1 MTEFRVAV
9 DTEDTLAPEPAT
21 SHTPTRNTGYRPL
34 GAVEDAREVEPRWT
48 SLHFLVRLV
57 VL

>member
-1 MTEFRVAV
+1 MAV

-21 SHTPTRNTGYRPL
+21 SRTTTRNTGYRPL

-48 SLHFLVRLV
+48 SLHFLVR
-57 VL
+57 